1 MAMLRDDMN
10 DALKDAMRARD
21 TRKTAT
27 LRLILAAVK
36 DRDIAAREDG
46 KRDLVGD
53 DEILN
58 ILQKMV
64 RQRREA
70 IESFEQAGRL
80 EMAEQEAEEIRIIE
94 EFLPRQMD
102 DEEIETAVKQ
112 AIGEVEAS
120 SLKDMGKVMTVLRD
134 KYAGQMEFAKASAVA
149 KQELS

>member
-1 MAMLRDDMN
+1 MLRDDMN